1 MELRSLNNGIEVEI
15 DVRPT
20 AHGYM
25 LIHRMR
31 GGKSTK
37 GSYTVTCCC
46 EGMGCVSK
54 TCTYPDGEPPS
65 PLCNCTGSS
74 PSITC

>member
-1 MELRSLNNGIEVEI
+1 MELRSLGQGIEVEI

-20 AHGYM
+20 SHGYM
-25 LIHRMR
+25 LIHRLR
-31 GGKSTK
+31 GK

-65 PLCNCTGSS
+65 PTCDCTGSS